1 MESKNVLLAVILSS
15 IVLIFWGTFFEAPVV
30 KQAPQNQIS
39 KNDNM
44 ESPSIDETENKTE
57 ITRTEAINSTKRIK
71 LENENIK
78 GSISL
83 QGGIIDDIILSKI

>member
-1 MESKNVLLAVILSS
+1 
-15 IVLIFWGTFFEAPVV
+15 
-30 KQAPQNQIS
+30 
-39 KNDNM
+39 M

-78 GSISL
+78 GSIL
-83 QGGIIDDIILSKI
+83 FRVE